1 MSNPFTN
8 HVRVRYLVGFWF
20 QKKKIHKLDVPLEA
34 RLARDITAKKN
45 TFKNNSL
52 IISENIYLLNTYNKT
67 SVMIDLNSVG
77 QEDDEANVTKVQ
89 WVQMS

>member
-1 MSNPFTN
+1 M
-8 HVRVRYLVGFWF
+8 R
-20 QKKKIHKLDVPLEA
+20 ID
-34 RLARDITAKKN
+34 
-45 TFKNNSL
+45 
-52 IISENIYLLNTYNKT
+52 IYLTSTYNKT